1 METLKSTIDE
11 FFSRETMLRT
21 VDYFIA
27 RYQETDRIDLGGYF
41 IEGNPRFEKKNAYI
55 RHPLL
60 VKLMDTV
67 EVGLFETEDL
77 ISDVTNK
84 EEDYKIVARINVACD
99 EQYEQVIQIISPYVT
114 SWWIEKL
121 NQYED
126 FLKPVCIGDY
136 LPLYYLSVVFHE
148 GEIQSIR
155 VYFKTFGVDEDN
167 ICSGL
172 LAETEKLAACDS
184 DHIQI
189 QAYKA
194 FEAAGAG
201 HLRCIGLQFDV
212 CTQRD
217 RTKYYFKPSLGNSEF
232 FDVLDKYS
240 VFAGTN
246 KKNHAW
252 IRSLFS
258 EERRLR
264 LDLIQMNPGCEGTSS
279 YVKYYFKPAE
289 IPKEDYF
296 SMKAGLVVRN
306 VGGVYFLID
315 IHEKDYYNLKILYR
329 LNEIGQEI
337 VKYGISRGVFT
348 IDSLVCNL
356 KRRIV
361 AYQPEMYGQIYTDCK
376 EFISELQ
383 KMGYVE
389 RMA

>member
-1 METLKSTIDE
+1 
-11 FFSRETMLRT
+11 MLRT

-389 RMA
+389 RMS

>member
-1 METLKSTIDE
+1 M
-11 FFSRETMLRT
+11 
-21 VDYFIA
+21 
-27 RYQETDRIDLGGYF
+27 
-41 IEGNPRFEKKNAYI
+41 
-55 RHPLL
+55 
-60 VKLMDTV
+60 
-67 EVGLFETEDL
+67 
-77 ISDVTNK
+77 
-84 EEDYKIVARINVACD
+84 
-99 EQYEQVIQIISPYVT
+99 
-114 SWWIEKL
+114 
-121 NQYED
+121 
-126 FLKPVCIGDY
+126 
-136 LPLYYLSVVFHE
+136 
-148 GEIQSIR
+148 
-155 VYFKTFGVDEDN
+155 
-167 ICSGL
+167 

-389 RMA
+389 RMS